1 MGLNVWN
8 IALEA
13 KYKIKLEHGK
23 VDMSFTYKS
32 FTSELSHRQFV
43 VAKFCF
49 SVFHLST
56 WIHNKTK
63 IPIIHA
69 SSDLWSLQDSD
80 LDTFKNRRTKVH
92 DYAIK
97 KFLGLHFQLQW
108 KHKCKAIST
117 NTQWK
122 SSNRISMYNQDE
134 LVGYLKPKR
143 SLV

>member
-1 MGLNVWN
+1 MWN

-32 FTSELSHRQFV
+32 FTSELSHHQFV
-43 VAKFCF
+43 VAKSCF
-49 SVFHLST
+49 SIFHLST

-80 LDTFKNRRTKVH
+80 LDTFKKIDAPRSMTMLLKSFLASTSNYNENTNAKPLARTPNEK
-92 DYAIK
+92 AQIEFQCTIK
-97 KFLGLHFQLQW
+97 M
-108 KHKCKAIST
+108 
-117 NTQWK
+117 N
-122 SSNRISMYNQDE
+122 
-134 LVGYLKPKR
+134 
-143 SLV
+143 